1 MVTTNV
7 PPVTFGALGF
17 QAPTDEAILA
27 GVLADLQAA
36 FGGNL
41 NPALNTPQGQLASS
55 MAAIISQADQ
65 DFLYY
70 TTQTDPAF
78 AQGRMQD
85 AIGNIYFL
93 TRNPAEPTVL
103 QVSCSGLQGVIIP
116 LNALIQD
123 NAGNTYA
130 ATGSAVIPASGAVTV
145 SFANL
150 VPGPIAVPETGSLTI
165 YQAIPGWDSAS
176 LVSGVIGVNTESQSA
191 FESRRAASVAGNSL
205 GSLPSIRG
213 AVLKVPGVLDAYVTE
228 NTSSGTTTVGGVNL
242 VPNSVYVA
250 VSGGSASAIA
260 QAIWSKK
267 APGCAYNGNT
277 TVVVQDTNSGYS
289 PPYPSY
295 NVTFDIPSALPIFFT
310 VNIKNSAGV
319 PSNALVQ
326 IQTALQAAFAGGTFG
341 STTINKASIGATL
354 YATQYVAAVTGLGPW
369 ASVISLQIG
378 SPNTPAAVFTGSCGG
393 SNASSAGLGVLSV
406 SSMTSGTIGVGDWL
420 VSGTA
425 FSGTGA
431 FLPGTQIVVQLSGT
445 TGQTGTYSVSIVNQF
460 PSQSGISAVL
470 ANQNFV
476 SVNINQTPVLYPLG
490 ISLTLT

>member
-1 MVTTNV
+1 MTNV
-7 PPVTFGALGF
+7 PTVTFGPLGF

-27 GVLADLQAA
+27 GVLADLQSA

-41 NPALNTPQGQLASS
+41 NPALNTPQGQLATS

-70 TTQTDPAF
+70 TTQTNPAF

-85 AIGNIYFL
+85 AIGAIYFM

-103 QVSCSGLQGVIIP
+103 QISCSGGGGVPIP

-130 ATGSAVIPASGAVTV
+130 CTGLGVIPAGGGSVV
-145 SFANL
+145 LSFANL
-150 VPGPIAVPETGSLTI
+150 VPGPIAIPEEGSLTI

-176 LVSGVIGVNTESQSA
+176 LVSGVVGVNTESQSA

-213 AVLKVPGVLDAYVTE
+213 AVLAVPGVLDAYVTE
-228 NTSSGTTTVGGVNL
+228 NTSSGTATIGGVNL

-277 TVVVQDTNSGYS
+277 TVVVYDTNSGYS

-295 NVTFDIPSALPIFFT
+295 NVTFQIPSALPIFFT
-310 VNIKNSAGV
+310 VNIKNSSAV
-319 PSNALVQ
+319 PSNALAQ
-326 IQTALQAAFAGGTFG
+326 IQTTLQAAFAGGTFG

-354 YATQYVAAVTGLGPW
+354 YATQYVPAVTGLGSW

-406 SSMTSGTIGVGDWL
+406 SSMTSGTIGAGDWL

-460 PSQSGISAVL
+460 PSQSGISAVT

-476 SVNINQTPVLYPLG
+476 SVQINQEPVLSPLD